1 MLKKIAISSVVFLTS
16 AGLVQAASVEDR
28 IERLEKLLGNQVL
41 MEQITQ
47 LDQIR
52 MELAEIREMAENQEH
67 QLEMIKQRQR
77 NLYQDMDRRMHD
89 MEAGSPRKRNVS
101 TRPSPIAPPGSA
113 SPIAPP
119 TVAVVKVPA
128 AMGNSSG
135 DKDGKQAY
143 SQSFNLLKEGRYQQ
157 AVVDFSGFLS
167 NYPESKFA
175 GNAQYW
181 LGEANYVSRE
191 YKTALKEFQKVL
203 TQYPDSGKVQGAA
216 LKIGYTYY
224 EMKDW
229 DSSKAALQKV
239 IDNYPNTT
247 SARKAEERLQ
257 RIKREGH

>member
-1 MLKKIAISSVVFLTS
+1 MLKKVAISSVILLVS
-16 AGLVQAASVEDR
+16 MGSVQAASLEDR
-28 IERLEKLLGNQVL
+28 IERMEKLLGNQVL
-41 MEQITQ
+41 MDQITQ

-52 MELAEIREMAENQEH
+52 MELAEIREMAENQQH
-67 QLEMIKQRQR
+67 QLEMIIQRQR

-89 MEAGSPRKRNVS
+89 LEAGSPGKRSVS
-101 TRPSPIAPPGSA
+101 TQRSPIAPPS
-113 SPIAPP
+113 SSSSVAPP
-119 TVAVVKVPA
+119 TVAVVTVPA
-128 AMGNSSG
+128 GSEGG

-143 SQSFNLLKEGRYQQ
+143 SQAFNLLKEGRYQQ
-157 AVVDFSGFLS
+157 AVVDFSNFLT

-191 YKTALKEFQKVL
+191 YKTALEEFQKVL
-203 TQYPDSGKVQGAA
+203 DRYPGSGKVQGAA

-229 DSSKAALQKV
+229 DSAKAALQKV
-239 IDNYPNTT
+239 ITNYPNTT
-247 SARKAEERLQ
+247 FARKAEERLQ